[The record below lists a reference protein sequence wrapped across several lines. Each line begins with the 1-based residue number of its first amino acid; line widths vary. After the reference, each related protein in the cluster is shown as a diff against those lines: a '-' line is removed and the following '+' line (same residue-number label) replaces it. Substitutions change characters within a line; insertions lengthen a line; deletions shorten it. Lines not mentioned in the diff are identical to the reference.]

1 MHNYPITSLP
11 LERVQ
16 ESFHMCSPVPRQM
29 RMRGTFPNTINYK
42 WLAVV
47 GARNHSLYGKLVCEQ
62 LIAGLAGYPIIIV
75 SGLAHGIDTIAH
87 TTALNHGITCIA
99 FPGSGLDQSV
109 LYPRRNFYLAE
120 KILRSGGCLLSE
132 YDDYQKTAHWIFPM
146 RNRLIA
152 GCAHATLIIEC
163 TNESGTRITAK
174 LATEYNRDVFAVPG
188 NINQQLSEGPNEL
201 IKLGAVPITSSEDIL
216 YALGITP
223 QTDIAQPKT
232 GKSETIETLADK
244 SHYAKS
250 INELVQVEQ
259 NPLFDLFP
267 ITVDHKYIL
276 NSITQ
281 PIHKN
286 ELAKRCPS
294 INTATLNTRITEL
307 ELMNKIKVVLGVIYK
322 Q

>member
-1 MHNYPITSLP
+1 MHNYPITNLP
-11 LERVQ
+11 LETVR
-16 ESFHMCSPVPRQM
+16 EYFHMCAPVPKQIRV
-29 RMRGTFPNTINYK
+29 RGTLPNTTTYK

-47 GARNHSLYGKLVCEQ
+47 GARHHSLYGKLVCEQ

-87 TTALNHGITCIA
+87 ITALNHGITCVA

-152 GCAHATLIIEC
+152 GCAQATLIIEC

-174 LATEYNRDVFAVPG
+174 LATEYNRDVLAVPG
-188 NINQQLSEGPNEL
+188 NINHQLSEGPNEL
-201 IKLGAVPITSSEDIL
+201 IKLGAIPITSSEDIL

-223 QTDIAQPKT
+223 RTDIVQLEA
-232 GKSETIETLADK
+232 GKSETTEAVAGK
-244 SHYAKS
+244 PHYSKS
-250 INELVQVEQ
+250 IDELGQVEQ
-259 NPLFDLFP
+259 NPLFELFP
-267 ITVDHKYIL
+267 ITAEHEYIL

-281 PIHKN
+281 PTHKN
-286 ELAKRCPS
+286 ELTQRCS
-294 INTATLNTRITEL
+294 SMNTATLNTRITEL

-322 Q
+322 H